1 MIKSN
6 PVERVHHRKLS
17 LNLMSLDHRLEDL
30 LDGEL
35 LGSGVG
41 KVRSDGEDAKGA
53 ADQEGRRKED

>member
-1 MIKSN
+1 MIESY

-17 LNLMSLDHRLEDL
+17 LNLMSLDHRLQDL

-41 KVRSDGEDAKGA
+41 EVGGDGEDASK
-53 ADQEGRRKED
+53 